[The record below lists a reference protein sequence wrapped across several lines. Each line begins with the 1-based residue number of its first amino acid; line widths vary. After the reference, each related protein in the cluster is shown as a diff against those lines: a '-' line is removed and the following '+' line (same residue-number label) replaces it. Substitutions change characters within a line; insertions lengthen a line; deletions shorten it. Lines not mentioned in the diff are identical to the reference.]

1 MAKKKET
8 KKAEEVKDEI
18 VQEVVKIEE
27 EEVAEENESKW
38 SEDIESAGNEIA
50 GFFRNL
56 WYEGKNRRVVVRN
69 EADETVV
76 NLPIVAG
83 ALGLFPPLTGPVI
96 AIAAVGTAA
105 ALLKKCKI
113 SIEHRVVEKEPET
126 V

>member
-8 KKAEEVKDEI
+8 NNIEEIKKE

-27 EEVAEENESKW
+27 EEVAEETGRNW
-38 SEDIESAGNEIA
+38 SEEIESAGNEVM
-50 GFFRNL
+50 GFFKNL
-56 WYEGKNRRVVVRN
+56 WHEGKTRRVVVRN
-69 EADETVV
+69 EADETVL

-96 AIAAVGTAA
+96 TIAAVGTAA

-113 SIEHRVVEKEPET
+113 AIERHAVEEGQEA